1 MSTPFSRRSYAFYTL
16 SYRVP
21 IIVTNLVDLMTKQK
35 DDITEKFG
43 AESRDDLKKCIAEL
57 SKLKYELQTD
67 KPFLEVIV
75 FISMY

>member
-1 MSTPFSRRSYAFYTL
+1 MSLSFSGRSYAFYTL

-35 DDITEKFG
+35 DDIAEKFS
-43 AESRDDLKKCIAEL
+43 AESREDLKKCIAEL

-75 FISMY
+75 FISIY